1 MKTRISLFFA
11 ALALVVSLPAWSQAR
26 NVGLFNG
33 EREWIHEYGYTLG
46 AVLGS
51 YTGTPMAYHLNQ
63 SIVYTPRLIFP
74 FKNAGS
80 LDVVPNVGLGLT
92 SSLLLG
98 RSNLIASELGCMVHL
113 NSGLGSSLDNASTFG
128 AFYGLGLQS
137 YTIHVLIFSTRACL
151 LTNHSPTWARP
162 WTAAS
167 VSSSM
172 AHPSRFRFSTAPAC
186 TFPPPLAELACPVT
200 LPDGCC
206 TGCIERCLGSVV
218 RRFSL
223 VAFSVASLPLL
234 V

>member
-11 ALALVVSLPAWSQAR
+11 ALALGVSLPAWSQVR
-26 NVGLFNG
+26 NGELFNG
-33 EREWIHEYGYTLG
+33 EHEWIHEYGYTLG
-46 AVLGS
+46 GVLGS
-51 YTGTPMAYHLNQ
+51 YTGTPVVFHLNQ

-137 YTIHVLIFSTRACL
+137 YTIHVFDFFNTGVPPYQPQPYLGPAVDGGIRFFLYGSPVSLSVQYGPSLYIPPSARGIGVSGYFTGRL
-151 LTNHSPTWARP
+151 LYG
-162 WTAAS
+162 
-167 VSSSM
+167 M
-172 AHPSRFRFSTAPAC
+172 Y
-186 TFPPPLAELACPVT
+186 
-200 LPDGCC
+200 
-206 TGCIERCLGSVV
+206 
-218 RRFSL
+218 
-223 VAFSVASLPLL
+223 
-234 V
+234 